1 MDRTKAIWRLINR
14 EICRAPENEQKLE
27 LKVEN
32 KIISKPTEI
41 IDKLNTLYKHCGR
54 TGKGK
59 SVIEVFII

>member
-1 MDRTKAIWRLINR
+1 VDRTKAIWRLINR
-14 EICRAPENEQKLE
+14 EICKAPQQKLE
-27 LKVEN
+27 LKIEN
-32 KIISKPTEI
+32 KIISNPTVI